1 MPRSRSSLAMEAGD
15 ALSDLLAAEGGML
28 GDPRMARAPS
38 RGTRASS
45 ARSRVSR
52 GKRRPSQLPPLDLRQ
67 RLAREGFR
75 GVSLPRR
82 RRRGVSAA
90 NLKGFRKVLR
100 LLKSVGMVPKGLRR
114 HRTSSK
120 T

>member
-1 MPRSRSSLAMEAGD
+1 MARSRSSLAMEAGD
-15 ALSDLLAAEGGML
+15 ALSDLLSAEGGML
-28 GDPRMARAPS
+28 GDPRMARARS

-45 ARSRVSR
+45 GRSRVSR
-52 GKRRPSQLPPLDLRQ
+52 GKRRPSLSSLQA
-67 RLAREGFR
+67 RLSREGARVPGFF
-75 GVSLPRR
+75 PRR

-114 HRTSSK
+114 HRTPPKS
-120 T
+120 